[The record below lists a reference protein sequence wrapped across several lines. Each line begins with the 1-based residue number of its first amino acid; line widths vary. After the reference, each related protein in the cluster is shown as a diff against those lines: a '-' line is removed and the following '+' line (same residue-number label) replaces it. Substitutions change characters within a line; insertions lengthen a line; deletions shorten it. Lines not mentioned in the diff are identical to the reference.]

1 MREEQDKRAMGIKE
15 VEYRKL
21 LKEQQIKE
29 ESKREGGTSKGQWQ
43 EQVQEESLFDRISRC
58 MGKKICRLLEEERT
72 RLPEEQ
78 KEEEYQKCRRDW
90 EGQDN
95 MMQFAGQD

>member
-1 MREEQDKRAMGIKE
+1 
-15 VEYRKL
+15 
-21 LKEQQIKE
+21 
-29 ESKREGGTSKGQWQ
+29 
-43 EQVQEESLFDRISRC
+43 